1 MEIMIDNYHN
11 HTLKNA
17 KNRSTDW
24 FCNICKS
31 QYSAGSVI
39 RYRCDECNFDL
50 CEKCISKASSVF
62 RPHLHIHILY
72 DCTSRNTDWNCN
84 NCKSIYKAHE
94 VGRFRC
100 NQCDY
105 DACSRCIIKN

>member
-11 HTLKNA
+11 HTLKIA

-24 FCNICKS
+24 LCDICKS

-39 RYRCDECNFDL
+39 RYRCDECDFDL

-62 RPHLHIHILY
+62 KPHFIFIFY
-72 DCTSRNTDWNCN
+72 M
-84 NCKSIYKAHE
+84 IVQVE
-94 VGRFRC
+94 IQIGIV
-100 NQCDY
+100 
-105 DACSRCIIKN
+105 IIVNPNIKHTK